1 MAKISKSKSKSK
13 SKSSQSWLKEH
24 RDDIYVRQSKADGYR
39 SRAAYKLLEL
49 NKKDKLFKKGM
60 TVVDLGAAPGGWS
73 QVAVNLI
80 QPKGMILA
88 TDILD
93 MTAIPGVEFVQ
104 GDFTEESCFNELLA
118 RLGERSV
125 DLVISDMAPNISGMA
140 AIDQPRAM
148 HLIDLAVDFAEKKLQ
163 KGGSLM
169 MKVFQGE
176 GFEGLLKQ
184 LRADYQTVLSRKP
197 DASRARSKEIYLIAK
212 GKKA

>member
-1 MAKISKSKSKSK
+1 MTKNSKNK

-49 NKKDKLFKKGM
+49 HKKDKLFKKGM

-73 QVAVNLI
+73 QVAVNLV
-80 QPKGMILA
+80 QPGGMILA

-93 MTAIPGVEFVQ
+93 MDAIPGVDFIQ
-104 GDFTEESCFNELLA
+104 GDFTEESCFDELLA
-118 RLGERSV
+118 CLGKRSV

-140 AIDQPRAM
+140 AIDQPRSM
-148 HLIDLAVDFAEKKLQ
+148 HLIDLAVDFAENKLQ
-163 KGGSLM
+163 KGGSLL

-176 GFEGLLKQ
+176 GFEALLKQ
-184 LRADYQTVLSRKP
+184 LRTDYQSVLSRKP
-197 DASRARSKEIYLIAK
+197 DASRARSKEIYLLAK

>member
-1 MAKISKSKSKSK
+1 MAKISKSK

-39 SRAAYKLLEL
+39 SRAAYKLIEL

-93 MTAIPGVEFVQ
+93 MKAIPGVEFVQ
-104 GDFTEESCFNELLA
+104 GDFTEESCFNELLT
-118 RLGERSV
+118 RLGDRSV

-148 HLIDLAVDFAEKKLQ
+148 HLIDLAVDFA
-163 KGGSLM
+163 
-169 MKVFQGE
+169 
-176 GFEGLLKQ
+176 
-184 LRADYQTVLSRKP
+184 
-197 DASRARSKEIYLIAK
+197 
-212 GKKA
+212 

>member
-1 MAKISKSKSKSK
+1 MAKISKSKSK